1 MERLL
6 LSFQFCAQN
15 IMNNSVLKLGHFKGQ
30 KTVSCSSRLFSN
42 QDSLFGSGGGHMLN
56 RQQLQLQRSYLRPKA
71 GRNVRSFGMKDP
83 VLSHKIIFF

>member
-30 KTVSCSSRLFSN
+30 KTDLAQVACSVTKILFSAV
-42 QDSLFGSGGGHMLN
+42 GEGTC
-56 RQQLQLQRSYLRPKA
+56 
-71 GRNVRSFGMKDP
+71 
-83 VLSHKIIFF
+83 